1 LKIEQSV
8 SVDIEIPQIVKVDGE
23 QVKIEDVKVDV

>member
-8 SVDIEIPQIVKVDGE
+8 SVDIEIPQIVKVEGE